1 MRTTPRFA
9 LLRPFQAAFLAL
21 VGFGALLGPGCAS
34 AERDSGSSRADTSA
48 PSQPAHS
55 VGALSDGSAS
65 PTEEPSAEQAQP
77 KGPAYLLRMVDYRS
91 KARFELVNHSHTT
104 PLAQYSKKRPDPS
117 RKVASDEWM
126 TGLLGYFRENGWDKE
141 VRDGAAPAG
150 ANGSLLWSLEL
161 VGPDGTTH
169 IAEPTNATG
178 SQRTRLRTLWKAF
191 LDTYN
196 QTPGYQAVEIR
207 DGKLP
212 FKQPKLPGEGRGR

>member
-1 MRTTPRFA
+1 MRTTPRSA
-9 LLRPFQAAFLAL
+9 LLRPIHAGLLAL
-21 VGFGALLGPGCAS
+21 LTVGALLAPGCAS
-34 AERDSGSSRADTSA
+34 AERGSNSARVDSSA

-55 VGALSDGSAS
+55 AGALSDNSAQS
-65 PTEEPSAEQAQP
+65 TDEPAKAQAQP
-77 KGPAYLLRMVDYRS
+77 AGPAYLLRMVDYRS
-91 KARFELVNHSHTT
+91 KARFELVNHSHTA

-126 TGLLGYFRENGWDKE
+126 TGLLAYFRENGWDKE

-150 ANGSLLWSLEL
+150 ATGSLLWSLEL
-161 VGPDGTTH
+161 VGPEGTKH
-169 IAEPTNATG
+169 IAEPTNASD
-178 SQRTRLRTLWKAF
+178 SQRKRLRIMWKAF

-212 FKQPKLPGEGRGR
+212 FKQPELPGKGRGR